1 MEVSTLVAQNSDSR
15 HEFDKRSEILSD
27 ATDLDVLLAAIL
39 DDQSPPAPVPAPVK
53 AWPRQASEARREPI
67 VVAAPP
73 VATVPDTNRDPLIL
87 PVDDAEGGADA
98 LTEFLSESQQQAL
111 KADANLGHWGGH
123 NSLVRPAVRRRRLV
137 TGSIIGLVA
146 IGTVYFGADRSDYFG
161 ADRGD
166 SVGSPSLAASVPI
179 PVPAAAPVETPA
191 TPAPPAPRDDL
202 APAPQPPPPA
212 QARVIVEP
220 PPQSLRSSPIPSI
233 GTSPVDPVPVAAGG
247 GNAPT
252 PVAFADV
259 DTTGPTSPPVVPAAV
274 APAAVAENAAPVT
287 TTATPVTTTAA
298 PVTTTAAPVTTTAA
312 PVTTTAAPP
321 VPADAQTT
329 PARLLTGGVPAYP
342 TALRTARVGGLVEV
356 RFTIDS
362 AGRVINV
369 RSVTGPPQLRSVA
382 EAAVR
387 RWRYEPAQR
396 GNVAVESESSV
407 NFNFDPSAPRRP
419 EQ

>member
-1 MEVSTLVAQNSDSR
+1 MEVSTLAAQSSDSR
-15 HEFDKRSEILSD
+15 HELDKRSEVLSD

-39 DDQSPPAPVPAPVK
+39 DDQSPPAPVK
-53 AWPRQASEARREPI
+53 AWPRQASETRREPI
-67 VVAAPP
+67 VVAPPP

-87 PVDDAEGGADA
+87 PVDDANGGADA
-98 LTEFLSESQQQAL
+98 LTEFLSESEQQAL
-111 KADANLGHWGGH
+111 KADANGGRFEGR
-123 NSLVRPAVRRRRLV
+123 NSLVRPAVRPIRLV
-137 TGSIIGLVA
+137 IGSVIGLLA
-146 IGTVYFGADRSDYFG
+146 IGTVYFGADRSD
-161 ADRGD
+161 
-166 SVGSPSLAASVPI
+166 SVGSQSLAATVPM
-179 PVPAAAPVETPA
+179 PVPATAPVETPA
-191 TPAPPAPRDDL
+191 TSSPPAPRDDL
-202 APAPQPPPPA
+202 APALPPPPD
-212 QARVIVEP
+212 QSRVIVKP
-220 PPQSLRSSPIPSI
+220 PPQSLRSSPIPSV
-233 GTSPVDPVPVAAGG
+233 GASPVVPAPVSAGG

-252 PVAFADV
+252 PVAVADV
-259 DTTGPTSPPVVPAAV
+259 DTTGPTSPPVVPDAV

-287 TTATPVTTTAA
+287 TTAAPVTTTAA

-321 VPADAQTT
+321 VPADAQAT

-396 GNVAVESESSV
+396 GNIAVESESSV
-407 NFNFDPSAPRRP
+407 NFNFDPFAPRRA